1 MNYRHKQQLNELTKL
16 KPFIETINIESKFKL
31 VKDYEIINLIDKN
44 FIQYSEGIKKLI
56 HRIYKNICANYR
68 INKLT
73 TTFYVK
79 ARNFASVNKQL
90 GIMTATSTI
99 QSRLEL
105 LEKDGVIKRIKN
117 IGNGGGQFIYFIV
130 DITQTFDRRTKQS
143 FLNKEEVE
151 ETQELDKETVELQ
164 QDEEDTDTDLIDENT
179 DLIDENEK
187 LKQEIKRLKQKITQ
201 LQQNM
206 ETKKTKKST
215 ELILP
220 DDIDEQFKQLNIQK
234 EQFEDF
240 KTIFHEF
247 CDKRKDS
254 KGRTICAKEN
264 NGIQRTIN
272 DLKRAQEQGY
282 NPYEVLKLCLDE
294 RWRGIHID
302 KERLTRDI
310 NCQYKEIVVKKMMN
324 IKANQEIEKEMFK
337 NKTEKRI
344 RFLNEI
350 NKFESN
356 VNSIEY
362 NENVFTDGVVK
373 SDYKKLVIFY
383 IIQYFTEQIDYPSK
397 KELFKEIAFS
407 TIKALNRQQKYLTIK
422 MFYDEIH
429 KNFYKE
435 DSYKFD
441 KNVFL
446 TRINTDMFSRFFK

>member
-1 MNYRHKQQLNELTKL
+1 MRYRYKQQLNELTKL
-16 KPFIETINIESKFKL
+16 KPFIETINTESKFKL

-44 FIQYSEGIKKLI
+44 FIQYSGEIKRLI
-56 HRIYKNICANYR
+56 HKIYRNICANYR
-68 INKLT
+68 MNGIT

-79 ARNFASVNKQL
+79 ARNFANVNQQL
-90 GIMTATSTI
+90 GIMTSISTI

-105 LEKDGVIKRIKN
+105 LEKDRVIKRIKN
-117 IGNGGGQFIYFIV
+117 IGNGGGQFIYFIT

-143 FLNKEEVE
+143 FLDKEEVE

-164 QDEEDTDTDLIDENT
+164 QDKEDT

-201 LQQNM
+201 LQQNI

-220 DDIDEQFKQLNIQK
+220 DDIDEQFKQFNIQK
-234 EQFEDF
+234 EQIEDF

-247 CDKRKDS
+247 CDTRKDS

-310 NCQYKEIVVKKMMN
+310 SYEYRDISVKKMIN
-324 IKANQEIEKEMFK
+324 IKAEQELQKMMFK

-344 RFLNEI
+344 HFLNEI
-350 NKFESN
+350 NKFKSN
-356 VNSIEY
+356 VNSTKY
-362 NENVFTDGVVK
+362 NENVFKDGIVE
-373 SDYKKLVIFY
+373 SDYKLLIIYY
-383 IIQYFTEQIDYPSK
+383 IIQYFTEQIDYK
-397 KELFKEIAFS
+397 DKQELFKEIAVS
-407 TIKALNRQQKYLTIK
+407 TVKKLKREQKYLTIK
-422 MFYDEIH
+422 MFYDEIC
-429 KNFYKE
+429 KNSFQKDCYT
-435 DSYKFD
+435 FD
-441 KNVFL
+441 KKVFL
-446 TRINTDMFSRFFK
+446 TNIKTDMFSKFFK